1 MNHAERE
8 DLIPLAAAGLLAAL
22 LTLGFDIAMAWLF
35 PPEAFG
41 RLSVALTLYALGAA
55 LLSAGF
61 PWVAARALAR
71 FDSPRRRK
79 RVFKSALLGNTLFG
93 FVLAA
98 VLQIVY
104 LRRSLPLDAAYA
116 PLIAVSAL
124 GLMLTGP
131 QAVLNGALYGLG
143 RVDASGAVRAL
154 GASSGLALGALGV
167 LLGYGA
173 AGAVFGLMGAVLV
186 TLLFSAF
193 LLLRGFRFWQARGL
207 APPADWQADGF
218 FFLGAA
224 GLLFLLRVD
233 VLGVRFFSP
242 LEADVQAGYFQA
254 AASLARLPV
263 LLSLGAA
270 AAVFPLAEGAPPGR
284 TLRIL
289 KAVLRRGA
297 PGLLLLHALLAL
309 FAPQV
314 IGLAYPPDFAP
325 AAGALR
331 ILALSALPLDALCL
345 LTAALQAQGE
355 TRLPALALLA
365 ALALEWGGLN
375 FLVPRFGLEGA
386 AAALGIAAG
395 AAALL
400 LGAAAAQGYLHPPLA
415 EKPA

>member
-1 MNHAERE
+1 MKRAERE
-8 DLIPLAAAGLLAAL
+8 DLIPLVAAGLLAAL
-22 LTLGFDIAMAWLF
+22 LALGFDVVMGRLF
-35 PPEAFG
+35 VPEAFG

-71 FDSPRRRK
+71 FASPRRRK

-104 LRRSLPLDAAYA
+104 LRRFLPLDAAYA

-124 GLMLTGP
+124 GLMWTGP
-131 QAVLNGALYGLG
+131 QAVLHGALYGLG
-143 RVDASGAVRAL
+143 RVDASGALRAL
-154 GASSGLALGALGV
+154 GASSSLALGALGV

-173 AGAVFGLMGAVLV
+173 AGAVFGPVGGGLV
-186 TLLFSAF
+186 MLLFSAF
-193 LLLRGFRFWQARGL
+193 LLRGFRFWQARGL

-242 LEADVQAGYFQA
+242 LDADVQAGYFQA

-270 AAVFPLAEGAPPGR
+270 AAVFPLAEGASPGR

-289 KAVLRRGA
+289 KTALRRAA
-297 PGLLLLHALLAL
+297 PWLLLLHAALAL

-314 IGLAYPPDFAP
+314 IGLVYPPDFAP
-325 AAGALR
+325 AAGVLR
-331 ILALSALPLDALCL
+331 LLALGALPLDVLCL
-345 LTAALQAQGE
+345 LAAALQTQGE
-355 TRLPALALLA
+355 TRLPALTLMA

-400 LGAAAAQGYLHPPLA
+400 LSAVAAQGYLHPLLA
-415 EKPA
+415 EEPA